1 MENIKTWSS
10 FEQHRQ
16 SSTTAAAP
24 TSDDTQNEGID
35 ALYVSP
41 SSTNI
46 SQSAAT
52 LLRQAGLGGNDDEE
66 EFKLRFHWMRP
77 HPSLVFQIED
87 ELMRQKKNSNCEGE
101 KGGDDEDMDHDTTNN
116 DSGALDPAIETSRL
130 MKAYKYAQ
138 LANDSS
144 NLQEMSDETGNAH
157 ATNNKPSVDLPI
169 EMPKLRINLASLV
182 EPPLMSSWLPEED
195 IES

>member
-1 MENIKTWSS
+1 
-10 FEQHRQ
+10 
-16 SSTTAAAP
+16 
-24 TSDDTQNEGID
+24 
-35 ALYVSP
+35 
-41 SSTNI
+41 
-46 SQSAAT
+46 
-52 LLRQAGLGGNDDEE
+52 
-66 EFKLRFHWMRP
+66 MRP

-87 ELMRQKKNSNCEGE
+87 ELMRQKKNSNCGGE
-101 KGGDDEDMDHDTTNN
+101 KGGDDEDTHHDTTNN

-144 NLQEMSDETGNAH
+144 NLQEMSDETGNVHTA
-157 ATNNKPSVDLPI
+157 NNKPSVDLPI